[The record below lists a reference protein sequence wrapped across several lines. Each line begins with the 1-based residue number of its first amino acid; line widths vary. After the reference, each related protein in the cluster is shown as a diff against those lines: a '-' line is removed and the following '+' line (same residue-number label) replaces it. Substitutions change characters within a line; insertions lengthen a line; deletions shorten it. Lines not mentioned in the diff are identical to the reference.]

1 MPFLRLV
8 LKNALRNRRRT
19 ILTAISVAVS
29 LFLLTSLRTFVDEL
43 QGDSLMS
50 EQSGRR
56 LIARSSVS
64 LQLPL
69 PLAYKSRL
77 ARMDGADIVSEY
89 QWIPCYYK
97 EPHEPMVVV
106 AVDPRFIGS
115 DPEYHVSARDVAAFH
130 ADRAGALVPEKMMQR
145 FGWRVGERIR
155 FVGTIFP
162 YDLDLTIRG
171 TYTGPMQ
178 NIPFCHFSYFNEA
191 TRRTLPSRADKSMAF
206 VILARSAAD
215 AARLSAA
222 IDREFEN
229 ADAPTRTESE
239 KNFVLGFTSM
249 LGNVKLFI
257 SAIAAAVIFAIVLVT
272 TNTMSMAVRERTHEI
287 AVLKTLGFRPRQV
300 LLLIVGESVLISAA
314 GGAFGIAAAEGI
326 FRWFDIY
333 QLTNGIV
340 QHFDISRSTLIAG
353 IALALAMGI
362 VSSAIPAWRGAMRPI
377 AASLR
382 EV

>member
-1 MPFLRLV
+1 
-8 LKNALRNRRRT
+8 
-19 ILTAISVAVS
+19 LTAISVAVS

-50 EQSGRR
+50 KQSGSR
-56 LIARSSVS
+56 LITRSAVS
-64 LQLPL
+64 LQMPL
-69 PLAYKSRL
+69 PIAYKQRI
-77 ARMDGADIVSEY
+77 AQMDGAWIVSEY

-97 EPHEPMVVV
+97 QPREPMVVV
-106 AVDPRFIGS
+106 AVDPRFIGG
-115 DPEYHVSARDVAAFH
+115 DPEYYTKPAEITAFQ
-130 ADRAGALVPEKMMQR
+130 ADRAGALVPQKMMDR

-171 TYTGPMQ
+171 TYTGPAQ
-178 NIPFCHFSYFNEA
+178 NVPFCHFAYFNEA
-191 TRRTLPSRADKSMAF
+191 TRRTLPSRADKSMGYL
-206 VILARSAAD
+206 ILARSPSD
-215 AARLSAA
+215 ATRLAAA

-229 ADAPTRTESE
+229 AEAPTRTESE

-300 LLLIVGESVLISAA
+300 LLLIVGESLLISTV
-314 GGAFGIAAAEGI
+314 GGAFGVTSCLAV
-326 FRWFDIY
+326 FTWFDVY
-333 QLTNGIV
+333 KMTNGIV
-340 QHFDISRSTLIAG
+340 QHFTISHTTLAG
-353 IALALAMGI
+353 GVLLALAMGI
-362 VSSAIPAWRGAMRPI
+362 VSSVIPAWRGAMRPI

-382 EV
+382 EVG